1 MPTMSAGVEP
11 EAADSSKAVDSMR
24 GKMAKVKLDPPL
36 EMDFNGNPGLRKFTT
51 LEAVEEFVGS
61 DQKAWGPFLQKV
73 NSLAQQGFP
82 GVMRFIQNH
91 SQGINEIV
99 REVNQQRQA
108 VNSGSVS
115 SAPLQNTLSRYRNRS
130 CLHAESALGR
140 RALDLLERNMAEA
153 AMIVASAT
161 AGANSILLQTQQQGS
176 IPAFSLIKG
185 TAVTALSDQK
195 LLPATQLDAERLDD
209 VIAAGDRAAI
219 ATTDALTKFVSDS
232 NNELS
237 TFIEKRDQ
245 ALSALESNLADL
257 AVKST
262 EQLNNAKD
270 ALEQQRSSHEQSM
283 AGIQAVFREGM
294 KLRAPRTYW
303 EEKEREHKTQ
313 ASFWLLR
320 FWIGCALVAC
330 GSVAYVLVG
339 VRFEPN
345 WLSKAKD
352 FPISWL
358 IIGIPALISLWVL
371 RLLNKQATVHLSL
384 NQDARERV
392 AMIDTYVALF
402 DDQKIQVSE
411 RTLVLQPLFRP
422 SLVTGDDGVQTI
434 ADRLLDLLS
443 KK

>member
-1 MPTMSAGVEP
+1 
-11 EAADSSKAVDSMR
+11 
-24 GKMAKVKLDPPL
+24 
-36 EMDFNGNPGLRKFTT
+36 
-51 LEAVEEFVGS
+51 
-61 DQKAWGPFLQKV
+61 
-73 NSLAQQGFP
+73 
-82 GVMRFIQNH
+82 
-91 SQGINEIV
+91 
-99 REVNQQRQA
+99 
-108 VNSGSVS
+108 
-115 SAPLQNTLSRYRNRS
+115 
-130 CLHAESALGR
+130 
-140 RALDLLERNMAEA
+140 
-153 AMIVASAT
+153 
-161 AGANSILLQTQQQGS
+161 
-176 IPAFSLIKG
+176 
-185 TAVTALSDQK
+185 
-195 LLPATQLDAERLDD
+195 
-209 VIAAGDRAAI
+209 
-219 ATTDALTKFVSDS
+219 
-232 NNELS
+232 
-237 TFIEKRDQ
+237 
-245 ALSALESNLADL
+245 
-257 AVKST
+257 
-262 EQLNNAKD
+262 
-270 ALEQQRSSHEQSM
+270 M